1 MFTKLNVF
9 NVKLFILEMVAVSQ
23 TFLNRAKNQYKTLS
37 ETERYLVD
45 YIKQHLDTIPQISIV
60 KLSEQAN
67 VSTATIVRT
76 MQKLG
81 YSGFTAFKIHL
92 KDDFD
97 SSTEFSIVEKID
109 RKIQEA
115 ILKNEQ
121 EVVKT
126 IQLLDSGT
134 IEDALQ
140 KIIHSRKIILFARGF
155 SELIAKEMM
164 VKFQLL
170 GKSCE
175 LHDDPNIIR
184 TISKKID
191 NKDIVIFVSLNGKT
205 EELVEAARNCQVTGV
220 STLLLTCNQNSP
232 LYELCEISLV
242 GFKSEIS
249 YFPEYEV
256 RSRLPIQVMARII
269 LDAYAIRTKEKFS

>member
-1 MFTKLNVF
+1 MS
-9 NVKLFILEMVAVSQ
+9 M
-23 TFLNRAKNQYKTLS
+23 TFLNRVKNEHDSLR
-37 ETERYLVD
+37 ETERYLINYV
-45 YIKQHLDTIPQISIV
+45 KQNINEIPQISIV

-92 KDDFD
+92 KDEFAA
-97 SSTEFSIVEKID
+97 SPEFSIVEKID
-109 RKIQEA
+109 KEIQEA

-126 IQLLDSGT
+126 IELLESGT

-140 KIIHSRKIILFARGF
+140 KIIHSSKITIFARGF

-184 TISKKID
+184 TISTKID
-191 NKDIVIFVSLNGKT
+191 KKVDRYFCFVEWKNGR
-205 EELVEAARNCQVTGV
+205 AC
-220 STLLLTCNQNSP
+220 
-232 LYELCEISLV
+232 
-242 GFKSEIS
+242 
-249 YFPEYEV
+249 
-256 RSRLPIQVMARII
+256 
-269 LDAYAIRTKEKFS
+269 

>member
-1 MFTKLNVF
+1 MSK
-9 NVKLFILEMVAVSQ
+9 
-23 TFLNRAKNQYKTLS
+23 TFLNRVKNQYKELS
-37 ETERYLVD
+37 ETDRYLID
-45 YIKQHLDTIPQISIV
+45 YIKQHLDIIPQISIV
-60 KLSEQAN
+60 KLSSQAN

-81 YSGFTAFKIHL
+81 YTGFTAFKIHL
-92 KDDFD
+92 KDEVD
-97 SSTEFSIVEKID
+97 SSSEFSIVEKID
-109 RKIQEA
+109 KKIQEA

-140 KIIHSRKIILFARGF
+140 KIIHSRKITLFARGF

-164 VKFQLL
+164 IKFQLL
-170 GKSCE
+170 GKHCE

-184 TISKKID
+184 TISKRID
-191 NKDIVIFVSLNGKT
+191 KRDIVIFISLNGKT
-205 EELVEAARNCQVTGV
+205 KELVEAAKNCQDNEV
-220 STLLLTCNQNSP
+220 STILLTANQNSP

-242 GFKSEIS
+242 GFKSETS
-249 YFPEYEV
+249 YFPDYEV

-269 LDAYAIRTKEKFS
+269 LDAYAIRTEEKMS

>member
-1 MFTKLNVF
+1 MS
-9 NVKLFILEMVAVSQ
+9 E
-23 TFLNRAKNQYKTLS
+23 TFLNRVKNEHESLS
-37 ETERYLVD
+37 ETERYLID
-45 YIKQHLDTIPQISIV
+45 YMKQHINAIPQISIV

-92 KDDFD
+92 KDEFD
-97 SSTEFSIVEKID
+97 ASPAFSAVEKID
-109 RKIQEA
+109 KEIKEA

-121 EVVKT
+121 EVIKT
-126 IQLLDSGT
+126 IELLDSGT

-140 KIIHSRKIILFARGF
+140 KIIHSNKITIFARGF

-191 NKDIVIFVSLNGKT
+191 KRNIVIFVSLNGKT
-205 EELVEAARNCQVTGV
+205 EELVEAASNCQKNAV
-220 STLLLTCNQNSP
+220 STILLTANQNSP

-242 GFKSEIS
+242 GFKSKKS
-249 YFPEYEV
+249 YFPDYEV
-256 RSRLPIQVMARII
+256 RSRLPIQVIARII
-269 LDAYAIRTKEKFS
+269 LDAYAIRM